1 MSLMKTLA
9 KVAVGVAVAKGA
21 QSMMKGGGAGGLGDL
36 MGSLGG
42 GSSGGARSASA
53 GGGLEDLL
61 GGLLGGAS
69 GGKIPGG
76 LGGLLESLGGAGGAS
91 GGGLQSILA
100 GLAGAAGGSLPST
113 TKARPR
119 TNSADFGRVLNS
131 SFDANPEPEIEPT
144 ADQEAAA
151 ALMLRAMIQAA
162 KSDGKLDEDEK
173 DRLLGKLGDE
183 VDAEEAAFVQKELE
197 APVDVDKLVADTPRG
212 LGRQVYA
219 VSVLG
224 INLDHKAEAQY
235 LHQLAEGFGI
245 DPQEVNEIHAKLGA
259 PALYT

>member
-1 MSLMKTLA
+1 M
-9 KVAVGVAVAKGA
+9 
-21 QSMMKGGGAGGLGDL
+21 
-36 MGSLGG
+36 
-42 GSSGGARSASA
+42 
-53 GGGLEDLL
+53 
-61 GGLLGGAS
+61 
-69 GGKIPGG
+69 
-76 LGGLLESLGGAGGAS
+76 
-91 GGGLQSILA
+91 QSILA